1 MNALAEQRK
10 HVRKRVLR
18 TVHIVLGDKA
28 PKLECTARDLSAQGV
43 RLCFSTTSGI
53 PHAFDVI
60 IGGSRKPALSVWRTC
75 TEIGVLFPEPSQ
87 RSGAFRQHEQDIVPL
102 LELLK
107 MASETWPTSEG
118 GDISESEIFRRD
130 EALLA
135 MWPEACRRA
144 GVPVHEFPIGVI
156 RRWQKEM
163 GASN

>member
-1 MNALAEQRK
+1 
-10 HVRKRVLR
+10 VFR
-18 TVHIVLGDKA
+18 TVQIVLGEKA
-28 PKLECTARDLSAQGV
+28 PKLECTARDLSALGV
-43 RLCFSTTSGI
+43 RLCLATTYGI

-60 IGGSRKPALSVWRTC
+60 IGGSRKPARSVWRTC
-75 TEIGVLFPEPSQ
+75 TEIGVLFSEPSR
-87 RSGAFRQHEQDIVPL
+87 RSADFIQHEREIAPL
-102 LELLK
+102 IELLK
-107 MASETWPTSEG
+107 MASETWPTSER

-163 GASN
+163 GAPH